1 MAATKSIVS
10 VKGIPVADSDVK
22 KWSLRFKVKGYSD
35 RLELVNSQG
44 KLRKFGNLKRLAIF
58 LEEFGIDKIQ
68 MIL

>member
-22 KWSLRFKVKGYSD
+22 KWSLRFKVKGYDD
-35 RLELVNSQG
+35 RLDLVNSKG
-44 KLRKFGNLKRLAIF
+44 ELRKFGNLKRLALF
-58 LEEFGIDKIQ
+58 LEELGVEKIQ